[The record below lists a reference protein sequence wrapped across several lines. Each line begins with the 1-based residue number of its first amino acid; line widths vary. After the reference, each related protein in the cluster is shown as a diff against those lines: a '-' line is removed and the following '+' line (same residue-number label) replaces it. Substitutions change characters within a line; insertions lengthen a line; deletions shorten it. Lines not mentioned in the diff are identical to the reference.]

1 MEEVTSRLQGIQL
14 PTPPL
19 HSAVDIPAAQEY
31 PVSIRTPPGPE
42 HEFSEP
48 EETLRQVRKTVTTST
63 NTGAANTNANPHL
76 LVTTGPVIR
85 VAPRVLCRVLA
96 TSTTNPTFTSAEV

>member
-31 PVSIRTPPGPE
+31 PVSICTSPGPE

-48 EETLRQVRKTVTTST
+48 EETTRQVRKTVTTST
-63 NTGAANTNANPHL
+63 ITGTANTNANPQL
-76 LVTTGPVIR
+76 LVTTVPDIR
-85 VAPRVLCRVLA
+85 VAPHVLCRVLA
-96 TSTTNPTFTSAEV
+96 TSTANATFTSAEV